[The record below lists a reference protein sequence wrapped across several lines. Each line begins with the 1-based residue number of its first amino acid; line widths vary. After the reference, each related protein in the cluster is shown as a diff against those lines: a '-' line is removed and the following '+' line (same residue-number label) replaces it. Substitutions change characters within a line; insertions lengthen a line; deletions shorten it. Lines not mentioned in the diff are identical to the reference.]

1 MKINT
6 HWQYKFGLQGH
17 FQKGMNLTRKNDT
30 NKESIEARTGNF
42 TGYLQQQESVSWMTT
57 LLTPLLYISELGV
70 Y

>member
-1 MKINT
+1 M
-6 HWQYKFGLQGH
+6 QGH